1 MTNKK
6 PESLDGLILQGIYDE
21 LLQLH
26 KQVNELAL
34 FLHKKNIITVEE
46 AQKIINMRPEEDD
59 A

>member
-1 MTNKK
+1 MANKN
-6 PESLDGLILQGIYDE
+6 PDSIDGLILQGIYDE

-46 AQKIINMRPEEDD
+46 AQKIITMRPEEDNT
-59 A
+59 

>member
-1 MTNKK
+1 MTSKN
-6 PESLDGLILQGIYDE
+6 PETIEGLVLQGIYDE

-46 AQKIINMRPEEDD
+46 AQKIIKMRPEEDN